1 MSQVI
6 GFLLI
11 LGPLV
16 VVHEFG
22 HFLFAKLF
30 KVRADIFSVGFGPRL
45 FGKQIGETEFRLSAI
60 PLGGYVKL
68 FGEDLD
74 QEMTPSERERAL
86 YAQAPWKRFMIFF
99 GGPLFNFI
107 FAVLVFMVILV
118 VGEPHVAAVAG
129 RVVSGSYAEKIG
141 FSTGDHILAVDG
153 KQVHTFNEVILAMNE
168 AGDRELEVEVQR
180 RAGPHQTLKVRPQL
194 QEGFSQYG
202 EEKQVGHVPGLT
214 AIPRTAEVGVSNPS
228 SAAGKAGLKTGDLV
242 NAWDGK
248 AIKTWE
254 EIENAYGETPDGGT
268 VTLSVTR
275 SGGAPRDVKFT
286 KKADGRSPG
295 SDWGLYSSELFVESI
310 LDGQPAQAAGI
321 QKGDRVVKVG
331 TIEVPSFFDL
341 KDEIQSAAQ
350 HNGRVRVSWER
361 DGKMR
366 EAMLT
371 PTENKRTGPTL
382 KSSTEYTIGV
392 APMLKMAEPETVVER
407 VFNPFV
413 LLYRGVD
420 RTVEISWRNLVSL
433 GKMVTGD
440 VSIKTLGG
448 PILIGKIAGDSL
460 SRGLIQFLT
469 IMAVLSVGLGILNV
483 LPIPVLDGGHLLLLG
498 IESIRGKALTI
509 RQMEIVQQVGLSL
522 ILLIMVIVIRND
534 LARLALFD

>member
-1 MSQVI
+1 VSQVI

-45 FGKQIGETEFRLSAI
+45 FGKQFGETEFRLSAI

-118 VGEPHVAAVAG
+118 VGEPHVASVAG
-129 RVVSGSYAEKIG
+129 RVVTGSYAEKVG
-141 FSTGDHILAVDG
+141 FSTGDHILSVDG
-153 KQVHTFNEVILAMNE
+153 KPVRTFNEVILAMNE
-168 AGDRELEVEVQR
+168 AGDRELQVEVQR
-180 RAGPHQTLKVRPQL
+180 RAGPHQVLKVRPQL

-214 AIPRTAEVGVSNPS
+214 AIPRTAEVGVSNPT
-228 SAAGKAGLKTGDLV
+228 SAAGKAGLKTGDLI
-242 NAWDGK
+242 ATWDGK
-248 AIKTWE
+248 PVKTWE
-254 EIENAYGETPDGGT
+254 DIENAYAELPDGGS
-268 VTLSVTR
+268 VTLSVTH
-275 SGGAPRDVKFT
+275 SGGAPHDVKFA
-286 KKADGRSPG
+286 KRADGRSTG
-295 SDWGLYSSELFVESI
+295 SDWGLYSSELFVEST
-310 LDGQPAQAAGI
+310 LDGQPAQTAGI
-321 QKGDRVVKVG
+321 QKGDRIVKVG

-361 DGKMR
+361 GGRTR

-382 KSSTEYTIGV
+382 KASTEYTIGV
-392 APMLKMAEPETVVER
+392 APMLKMAEPDTVVER

-460 SRGLIQFLT
+460 SRGLIQFLN